1 MKCRSRFI
9 QRCIVLNDHLSAKRQ
24 RARASRGPFARL
36 AHAYTTHQ
44 AAFENAFP
52 KAICPPTPGVLKS
65 LDHAGLPQ
73 SKQNISQFEPAEA
86 VF

>member
-1 MKCRSRFI
+1 MECRSRFI

-36 AHAYTTHQ
+36 AHACTTHQ
-44 AAFENAFP
+44 AAFENAF
-52 KAICPPTPGVLKS
+52 S
-65 LDHAGLPQ
+65 LGYLPADTRRSQISGSRRLPQ

>member
-1 MKCRSRFI
+1 MHAQPIRRRLKT
-9 QRCIVLNDHLSAKRQ
+9 
-24 RARASRGPFARL
+24 PFR
-36 AHAYTTHQ
+36 
-44 AAFENAFP
+44 
-52 KAICPPTPGVLKS
+52 KAIWLPTPGVLKS